1 MVKVSPRRLAPP
13 KHESASVLDPASD
26 AVLSVVVAKTDGSF
40 VFEFTLHGADWV
52 GLDAR
57 AVKPWAVVT
66 AEWLT
71 AAWEVAAEALR
82 RNLAGS
88 AQPQDVR
95 CGECGRVVPV
105 PEDAPGAVVEPQ
117 DVVPP
122 ASTVVDLGAPTSPS
136 RDAFTSPFAASAQ

>member
-105 PEDAPGAVVEPQ
+105 PEDAPGAVVE
-117 DVVPP
+117 VLCGTEHVLTFGSEK
-122 ASTVVDLGAPTSPS
+122 AAVVDAAGATTW
-136 RDAFTSPFAASAQ
+136 ALVK